1 MVGFICAG
9 KMTCAMMGLQD
20 GDTIENVL
28 IRDAAQ
34 FMKYAK
40 EANFAGLPE
49 ISSGWPGSWRVR

>member
-20 GDTIENVL
+20 GGMIANVL

-40 EANFAGLPE
+40 EVKLCRFT
-49 ISSGWPGSWRVR
+49 